1 MALPSFISALAARDD
16 ELRDLVIDWASQNSG
31 SENPSGLALMLQKL
45 ESAFSSLPGSI
56 ERLHTRNSP
65 NHVLRVRCR
74 PEASVQVILS
84 GHYDTVYGA
93 DHPFQT
99 CTLLDKDQLRGPG
112 VIDMKGGIVV
122 MLAAL
127 QAFERSSHA
136 QKIGWEVILGPD
148 EEIGSQGTRPYL
160 EEAGKHH
167 DFAMVFEPC
176 RENGDLVNSRKGTGI
191 FTLTC
196 HGRAAHAG
204 RNPGAGRNAILALA
218 ELLPHVDALNQE
230 LPGIMINIGRIRGGG
245 AVNIVPDLAEA
256 DLNLRITR
264 SADGAMVLS
273 RLRGLAAPINA
284 REGFKLDLT
293 GQFNR
298 NPKESTPAEE
308 ALFSQL
314 QACGKELGL
323 QFGWQP
329 VDGGSDGNLLWAAGL
344 PTLDGLGVHGG
355 GMHSSEECLSLDSLV
370 SRAQLASLFLE
381 RIASGEIA
389 VPARQRQRSASG
401 IA

>member
-1 MALPSFISALAARDD
+1 
-16 ELRDLVIDWASQNSG
+16 
-31 SENPSGLALMLQKL
+31 
-45 ESAFSSLPGSI
+45 
-56 ERLHTRNSP
+56 
-65 NHVLRVRCR
+65 
-74 PEASVQVILS
+74 
-84 GHYDTVYGA
+84 
-93 DHPFQT
+93 
-99 CTLLDKDQLRGPG
+99 
-112 VIDMKGGIVV
+112 MKGGLVV

-127 QAFERSSHA
+127 QAFEKSPHA
-136 QKIGWEVILGPD
+136 EKIGWEVLLGPD

-176 RENGDLVNSRKGTGI
+176 RENGDLVKSRKGTGI

-204 RNPGAGRNAILALA
+204 RDPGAGRNAILALA
-218 ELLPHVDALNQE
+218 ELLPHVDALNRE
-230 LPGIMINIGRIRGGG
+230 VPGIMINIGRIRGGG

-264 SADGAMVLS
+264 SADEAMVLN

-284 REGFKLDLT
+284 REGFKLELT
-293 GQFNR
+293 GQFYR
-298 NPKESTPAEE
+298 SPKESTPAEE
-308 ALFSQL
+308 ALFAQL
-314 QACGKELGL
+314 QGCGKELEL
-323 QFGWQP
+323 QFGWQH
-329 VDGGSDGNLLWAAGL
+329 VAGGSDGNLLGAVGL
-344 PTLDGLGVHGG
+344 PTLDGLGVHGA

-370 SRAQLASLFLE
+370 SRTQLAALFLE

-389 VPARQRQRSASG
+389 VPTRKRERTSAA